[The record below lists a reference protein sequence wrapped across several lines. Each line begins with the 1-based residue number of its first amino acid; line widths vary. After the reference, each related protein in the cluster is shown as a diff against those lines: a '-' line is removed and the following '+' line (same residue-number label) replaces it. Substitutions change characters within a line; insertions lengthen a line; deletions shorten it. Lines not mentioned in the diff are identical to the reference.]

1 MKSEYSELEM
11 EVIVFSSEDIITAS
25 GENDENEGARV
36 PLS

>member
-25 GENDENEGARV
+25 GENEGPWV